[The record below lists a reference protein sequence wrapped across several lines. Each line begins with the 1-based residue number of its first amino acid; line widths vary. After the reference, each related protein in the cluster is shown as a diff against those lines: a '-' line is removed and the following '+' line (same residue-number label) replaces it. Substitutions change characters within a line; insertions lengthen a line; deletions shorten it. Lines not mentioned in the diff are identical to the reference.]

1 MDIRTTRSTLT
12 LRSPFRVRGQNELCP
27 AGEYDVEIDE
37 EIIEGNGRTV
47 YRRVATLI
55 LIKSAGLT
63 RTASIEP
70 AELTRALGHEG
81 ESGT

>member
-12 LRSPFRVRGQNELCP
+12 LGSPFRVSGQSELCP

-70 AELTRALGHEG
+70 AELTRALGLEG
-81 ESGT
+81 ERLA

>member
-1 MDIRTTRSTLT
+1 MDVRTTRSTLA